1 MIIGFGRC
9 FDLVGNLIGSRFLN
23 GLINNCFWNCGIVA
37 EAIDVCDTASLI
49 VMDLIGCSI
58 IGIIMLVF
66 DVPCLIVCIMRP
78 NLSTTGIHADQNG
91 MFRKNVVKLI
101 GFSSFQFQPPL
112 EHVTFCLCSINGYCC
127 RFPICQILC
136 RNRSYFF
143 NIWNCLTACAQL
155 HPLNRTFAKG
165 RLQRIGNG
173 KRFGCIGTRFIP
185 FGSSIAIRDRRFCHT
200 IVI

>member
-37 EAIDVCDTASLI
+37 EAIDVCDIASLI
-49 VMDLIGCSI
+49 VMDLIGCGI
-58 IGIIMLVF
+58 IGIVPIVIN
-66 DVPCLIVCIMRP
+66 VPCLIECIMRP
-78 NLSTTGIHADQNG
+78 HFSTTGIHTDQNG
-91 MFRKNVVKLI
+91 MLRKNVVKLI

-112 EHVTFCLCSINGYCC
+112 EHVTFCLCSINGYRC
-127 RFPICQILC
+127 RFPICQIFC

-143 NIWNCLTACAQL
+143 NIWNRLTACAQL
-155 HPLNRTFAKG
+155 HPSNRTFAKG

-185 FGSSIAIRDRRFCHT
+185 FGSSIAIRNRRFCHT